1 MASPS
6 QAVPR
11 FHTPRNHER
20 ATYGPGIAKVSEAMG
35 RPLMPWQR
43 DFVDVATEVD
53 SETGRFA
60 YPLVVLSI
68 QRQAGKTA
76 LNMALGVHRMLS
88 IANARVWFT
97 AQTGMH
103 ARDSFLE
110 MARPAML
117 TPLGRILDLKRGAG
131 DTRLE
136 VHHTLSQFR
145 PHPPTEDSLHSKQ
158 SDLNL
163 IDEAWN
169 FGEPQANALMA
180 AITPTQATRPM
191 RQTVILSTRG
201 TAKSVWFHGLIDQ
214 ARVDPRI
221 CFVDY
226 GIGPDDDPSDLEVIA
241 RHHPAYGFTQDMAT
255 FEDAQTQLPPGEF
268 ARAYGNR
275 ETGAAETIWPMHSW
289 AAVQTAES
297 IPENVTPTFAAAVS
311 IDRSQTVIAAAAFV
325 DGVIRTAIID
335 ARPGTAWAPAR
346 LDELD
351 RKYGDRRGVF
361 VPRRGPSAN
370 LADDAELA
378 GVILAPMGSD
388 DDVLAAG
395 DLETLT
401 VTGRIQIGSHPD
413 LDAAFVNAAWRNVG
427 DGARAFG
434 RRASSGSIA
443 AIEAVALAAYQA
455 GHRIESPEPIIWSS

>member
-1 MASPS
+1 MASRNL
-6 QAVPR
+6 AVPR
-11 FHTPRNHER
+11 FHTERNPGR
-20 ATYGPGIAKVSEAMG
+20 DTYGPAVAKVSAALG
-35 RPLMPWQR
+35 RPFMPWQH
-43 DFVDVATEVD
+43 DAADVSNEIDPAT
-53 SETGRFA
+53 GQFA
-60 YPLVVLSI
+60 YPLVVISI

-76 LNMALGVHRMLS
+76 YDMAQGLHRSLAIS
-88 IANARVWFT
+88 NARVWFT

-117 TPLGRILDLKRGAG
+117 TPLAQVLELKRGAG

-136 VHHTLSQFR
+136 VKHTLSQFR
-145 PHPPTEDSLHSKQ
+145 PHPPTEDSLHGKQ
-158 SDLNL
+158 SDLNM
-163 IDEAWN
+163 IDEAWA
-169 FGEPQANALMA
+169 FKEPQANALMA

-191 RQTVILSTRG
+191 RQTIIVSTRG
-201 TAKSVWFHGLIDQ
+201 TAESVWFHGLIEQ

-221 CFVDY
+221 CLIDY
-226 GIGPDDDPSDLEVIA
+226 GIGPDDDPTDLEAIA
-241 RHHPAYGFTQDMAT
+241 RHHPAYGITIGMDA
-255 FEDAQTQLPPGEF
+255 FESAQAQLTPGEF

-275 ETGAAETIWPMHSW
+275 ETGAADLIWPMHYW
-289 AAVQTAES
+289 ADAQTSKS
-297 IPENVTPTFAAAVS
+297 IPEHIVPTFAAAVS
-311 IDRSQTVIAAAAFV
+311 IDRQQTVIAAAAFV

-346 LDELD
+346 LAELD
-351 RKYGDRRGVF
+351 RKYGDSRGVF

-370 LADDAELA
+370 LADDSELA

-401 VTGRIQIGSHPD
+401 LTGRIEIGSHPD
-413 LDAAFVNAAWRNVG
+413 LDTALANAAWRNVG

-443 AIEAVALAAYQA
+443 ALEAVALAAYQA
-455 GHRIESPEPIIWSS
+455 GHRIESPEPVIHIG